1 MKKVAIA
8 LLLIAG
14 LAAPAMADQVKLL
27 SGPYPGGTGGGEF
40 TVQVY
45 DNPLWLDLNDYDVKT
60 KNLLAEPIP
69 TFQTFCIDEAESI
82 SLNGIYN
89 AVINTDA
96 VKGGSVTGSDPLSL
110 GTGYL
115 YSQFAGG
122 TLAGYA
128 WSGEARKTSARDLQ
142 DALWYLE
149 GGGGSINAFYT
160 NLLTNLFGSVEN
172 AAKDGGWKY
181 GVYALNLTDA
191 RTGGRAQDVLYYAP
205 DGGATLML
213 LGGALVG
220 LGALRRKLG
229 R

>member
-1 MKKVAIA
+1 MRKVAIA

-14 LAAPAMADQVKLL
+14 LATPAMADQVKLL
-27 SGPYPGGTGGGEF
+27 QGPYPGGTGGGEF

-45 DNPLWLDLNDYDVKT
+45 DNPAWLDLTDYDVKT
-60 KNLLAEPIP
+60 KNLLAEPVP
-69 TFQTFCIDEAESI
+69 TFQTFCIDEQESI
-82 SLNGIYN
+82 ALNGIYN
-89 AVINTDA
+89 AIVNTDA
-96 VKGGSVTGSDPLSL
+96 VKGGEATSDPLSV

-122 TLAGYA
+122 TLVGYA
-128 WSGEARKTSARDLQ
+128 YSGEARKTSARDLQ

-149 GGGGSINAFYT
+149 GTQGQTINAFYT
-160 NLLTNLFGSVEN
+160 NLLTNIFGSLEN
-172 AAKDGGWKY
+172 AMKDGGWKY

-191 RTGGRAQDVLYYAP
+191 RGAYAQDVLYYAP

-213 LGGALVG
+213 LGGALIG

>member
-27 SGPYPGGTGGGEF
+27 NGPYPGGTGGGELTF
-40 TVQVY
+40 QVY
-45 DNPLWLDLNDYDVKT
+45 DNPSWLDLNDYDVKT
-60 KNLLAEPIP
+60 KNLLAEPVP
-69 TFQTFCIDEAESI
+69 TFQTFCIDEIESI
-82 SLNGIYN
+82 ALNGIYD
-89 AVINTDA
+89 AIVNTDA
-96 VKGGSVTGSDPLSL
+96 VKGGEPTSDPLSL

-115 YSQFAGG
+115 YSQFASGA
-122 TLAGYA
+122 LAGYA
-128 WSGEARKTSARDLQ
+128 WSGDARKTSARDLQ
-142 DALWYLE
+142 DAFWYLE

-160 NLLTNLFGSVEN
+160 NLLTNLFGSLEN
-172 AAKDGGWKY
+172 AMKDGGWEY

-191 RTGGRAQDVLYYAP
+191 RGAYAQDVLYYAP